1 MEIRSLINRFLVF
14 LMWLGVPW
22 LVQAIVERIPGG
34 LINYR
39 SQAVVMGEIWR
50 IEQWS
55 IQGIVDF
62 IISLYFLVPV
72 AVIGG
77 LLAMVIISKS
87 MIRKMFLV
95 LGPSL
100 AIMLVV
106 WYELMRKALLADGIG
121 ESGRATVALSYLL
134 IVIYLMW
141 LAALWPVVWT
151 YDDENRRFMA
161 IIKKSILPG
170 MIWLVGIGLSLSW
183 WQG

>member
-1 MEIRSLINRFLVF
+1 MEVRGLINRFLVF
-14 LMWLGVPW
+14 LMWLGIPW

-34 LINYR
+34 LANYR
-39 SQAVVMGEIWR
+39 SQAVILGEIWR

-55 IQGIVDF
+55 VQGIVDF
-62 IISLYFLVPV
+62 FISLYFLVPV

-77 LLAMVIISKS
+77 LLAMVIISKK

-100 AIMLVV
+100 AILSIV
-106 WYELMRKALLADGIG
+106 WYELMQRALLADGIG
-121 ESGRATVALSYLL
+121 ESGRATVALSYLV

-141 LAALWPVVWT
+141 LAALWPIAWT
-151 YDDENRRFMA
+151 YDEDNHNL
-161 IIKKSILPG
+161 IKILKKTVLPG
-170 MIWLVGIGLSLSW
+170 MIWLVGLGLALSW